1 MIPFVVFA
9 HEAAILIAVAIIAG
23 IGLPNGM
30 TQLVN
35 TYKDRIPLLLAIAGS
50 GLYVGRHEGEPLTA
64 DLPGAA
70 PHAFTGG
77 TINRVA
83 IDVSGDAY
91 LDLER
96 EAELMLMRE

>member
-1 MIPFVVFA
+1 MPQAFQAAFA
-9 HEAAILIAVAIIAG
+9 ENKKQMRGKTRATDAVDAEAGALRCEIYVRESIA
-23 IGLPNGM
+23 
-30 TQLVN
+30 
-35 TYKDRIPLLLAIAGS
+35 
-50 GLYVGRHEGEPLTA
+50 
-64 DLPGAA
+64 
-70 PHAFTGG
+70 